1 MKERE
6 KAPLDSLAELMSSK
20 WDEIRAWVHDICYD
34 DDSSSSPPPI
44 QKGSCHGQ
52 DEPVTTQEPVQQAC
66 YEELDQAVSEPP
78 SAPSERFSE
87 ATPIP
92 STIPLPGAFHQNP
105 KRREHI
111 EVDVEVVRPECAAPG
126 GDDSSGNEIKPTRAM
141 EPQHGNSGPSVAG
154 VYGQVGVAS
163 PLHETPLDE
172 SMYVCKNGV
181 ASQCTPMLRQGEKVE
196 VWSRSMH
203 EWFEGV
209 VLESFAAE
217 TIENGYTIPS
227 GTYKVT
233 YSEGTIKWIRPEQ
246 VQQLLRPR
254 SRLSGI

>member
-1 MKERE
+1 MTFWNRWMKERE

-78 SAPSERFSE
+78 SAPSERVSE
-87 ATPIP
+87 ATAIP

-111 EVDVEVVRPECAAPG
+111 EVDVEVVRPACAAPG
-126 GDDSSGNEIKPTRAM
+126 GDDSSGNEIKPTIAM

-154 VYGQVGVAS
+154 VYGQV
-163 PLHETPLDE
+163 
-172 SMYVCKNGV
+172 GV

-209 VLESFAAE
+209 VLESFTAE
-217 TIENGYTIPS
+217 TIENGFTIPS

>member
-1 MKERE
+1 
-6 KAPLDSLAELMSSK
+6 
-20 WDEIRAWVHDICYD
+20 
-34 DDSSSSPPPI
+34 
-44 QKGSCHGQ
+44 
-52 DEPVTTQEPVQQAC
+52 
-66 YEELDQAVSEPP
+66 
-78 SAPSERFSE
+78 
-87 ATPIP
+87 
-92 STIPLPGAFHQNP
+92 
-105 KRREHI
+105 
-111 EVDVEVVRPECAAPG
+111 VEVVRPECAAPG

-233 YSEGTIKWIRPEQ
+233 YSEGTIKWF
-246 VQQLLRPR
+246 VQNRFNSFCGPAADFPGYEDEGLALIARVSLQCQAYCTWNLQ
-254 SRLSGI
+254 